1 MRERP
6 TQQVWTPL
14 RWLFSKM
21 TGGARSAKRELRSP
35 RATLGLETTT
45 FVIDAAPSHVKGR

>member
-6 TQQVWTPL
+6 TQQAWTPL
-14 RWLFSKM
+14 RWLFSK
-21 TGGARSAKRELRSP
+21 TRDGARFAKRGLRSP